1 MRYKPSAQ
9 YIKSLQRG
17 PRRVV
22 VVLVSVV
29 LLLSYLMFLGPAKSK
44 DTPAGPFLFTG
55 LVVGGIGL
63 MQVRRLRETAAE
75 LSTVSYVLIDE
86 GISVV
91 SSDASYVIPYQGVRA
106 VTIKRR
112 FFSEDIAQILLK
124 GNGGEAALPGLETPE
139 PFLVALKERVGSVP
153 FIEKRSFLV

>member
-1 MRYKPSAQ
+1 
-9 YIKSLQRG
+9 
-17 PRRVV
+17 
-22 VVLVSVV
+22 
-29 LLLSYLMFLGPAKSK
+29 
-44 DTPAGPFLFTG
+44 
-55 LVVGGIGL
+55 